1 MALDDLDI
9 FPGLHELIQAEE
21 EEDEEEAE
29 AWTKEDIF
37 LSFTEQVEALGSQ
50 IMCALVMIG
59 WKTSSRDNRWLSDID
74 IKNKNNQ
81 TITIQININ
90 FSDSLYE

>member
-29 AWTKEDIF
+29 GHGMSILTSMTSEMQA
-37 LSFTEQVEALGSQ
+37 
-50 IMCALVMIG
+50 IMCALVMVG
-59 WKTSSRDNRWLSDID
+59 WKTSSHDN
-74 IKNKNNQ
+74 
-81 TITIQININ
+81 
-90 FSDSLYE
+90 